1 VSPAEP
7 QPCSFSSLLPFFF
20 LLPLLGFFLQES
32 HQAENSRKRF
42 IGGSTVWRDESRDGC
57 PLFLGV
63 VCRKLDK
70 GTMLFYIGILRD
82 GASHGRDWSD
92 FQSEDWR
99 DFKS

>member
-1 VSPAEP
+1 M
-7 QPCSFSSLLPFFF
+7 
-20 LLPLLGFFLQES
+20 
-32 HQAENSRKRF
+32 
-42 IGGSTVWRDESRDGC
+42 WRDESRDGC